1 MLCSNGHN
9 NLDEA
14 TACTICGIN
23 TFQGANS
30 LAVATQYNGM
40 AIASMVLGIV
50 WAYWIGSILALVFG
64 YVAKKQIKQRGGQG
78 SGMATAGI
86 VLGWIW
92 IALLVVV
99 IFVGI
104 TRASNN
110 Y

>member
-1 MLCSNGHN
+1 MLLSK
-9 NLDEA
+9 L
-14 TACTICGIN
+14 
-23 TFQGANS
+23 F
-30 LAVATQYNGM
+30 
-40 AIASMVLGIV
+40 
-50 WAYWIGSILALVFG
+50 YWIGSILALVFG

-99 IFVGI
+99 IIVGI